1 MMTTPIP
8 KWNGPILDNH
18 FHLNRK
24 GRYLDAAKDFKN
36 QGGTHLVLVHCP
48 DFSSPP
54 THIDEHRSTYADT
67 IAMADEV
74 RGHHGLNVR
83 VVLGP
88 HPAAFAHQFIKWIE
102 EDKEGGAERACENYR
117 DSIDAALEFLHEG
130 KAHAIG
136 EVGRPHW
143 PVSDEIW
150 NLSNMLL
157 EETMAMAAKE
167 NIALQLHVEGEL
179 DSTYR
184 DLSKMAG
191 KVNLSKHKLVRHY
204 SPPQIDE
211 AMTRGLTSSVL
222 VGKGALQPL
231 METYEQNKT
240 GFMLETDY
248 MDDPRRPGAVL
259 GPKTVPKRTQ
269 QLLEAGMDEEVL
281 WRCHVDVPNAIYGTN
296 ED

>member
-1 MMTTPIP
+1 MTTPIP

-88 HPAAFAHQFIKWIE
+88 HPVAFAHQFIKWIE